1 MAYFFCHCE
10 RPKGVWQSRPTTTR
24 LLRRSTPRNDN
35 LLYRGVGIMKMDIE
49 KVAKL
54 ARLELSEEE
63 KNTFGNQL
71 EQILTYMEQL
81 NRIDTTGVEPTS
93 HAIPIQNA
101 FREDET
107 RPSFSR
113 EEVLGIAPE
122 EEDGHF
128 RVPRI
133 IE

>member
-1 MAYFFCHCE
+1 
-10 RPKGVWQSRPTTTR
+10 
-24 LLRRSTPRNDN
+24 
-35 LLYRGVGIMKMDIE
+35 MKMDIE
-49 KVAKL
+49 KVARL

-63 KNTFGNQL
+63 KKTFGNQL
-71 EQILTYMEQL
+71 DQILTYVEQL
-81 NRIDTTGVEPTS
+81 NRLDTTGVEPTS
-93 HAIPIQNA
+93 HAIPVQNA

-107 RPSFSR
+107 RPPFPR

-128 RVPRI
+128 KVPRI

>member
-1 MAYFFCHCE
+1 
-10 RPKGVWQSRPTTTR
+10 
-24 LLRRSTPRNDN
+24 
-35 LLYRGVGIMKMDIE
+35 MKMDIE
-49 KVAKL
+49 KVARL
-54 ARLELSEEE
+54 ARLELSEKE
-63 KNTFGNQL
+63 KKTLGNQL

-107 RPSFSR
+107 KPSFSR
-113 EEVLGIAPE
+113 GEVLGISPE

-128 RVPRI
+128 KVPRI

>member
-1 MAYFFCHCE
+1 
-10 RPKGVWQSRPTTTR
+10 
-24 LLRRSTPRNDN
+24 
-35 LLYRGVGIMKMDIE
+35 MDIE
-49 KVAKL
+49 KVARL

-63 KNTFGNQL
+63 KETFGNQL
-71 EQILTYMEQL
+71 EQILAYMEQL
-81 NRIDTTGVEPTS
+81 NRLDTKGVEPTS

-107 RPSFSR
+107 KSSFPQ

>member
-1 MAYFFCHCE
+1 LSFDIPADDEALE
-10 RPKGVWQSRPTTTR
+10 RSGDS
-24 LLRRSTPRNDN
+24 L
-35 LLYRGVGIMKMDIE
+35 MKMDIE

-54 ARLELSEEE
+54 ARLELSEKE
-63 KNTFGNQL
+63 KNTLGNQL

-101 FREDET
+101 FREDEAK
-107 RPSFSR
+107 PSFSR

-128 RVPRI
+128 KVPRI

>member
-1 MAYFFCHCE
+1 LAFQQKT
-10 RPKGVWQSRPTTTR
+10 KGFKGLGAQ
-24 LLRRSTPRNDN
+24 
-35 LLYRGVGIMKMDIE
+35 IMKMDIE
-49 KVAKL
+49 KVARL
-54 ARLELSEEE
+54 ARLELSEKE
-63 KNTFGNQL
+63 KNTLGNQL

-128 RVPRI
+128 KVPRI

>member
-1 MAYFFCHCE
+1 
-10 RPKGVWQSRPTTTR
+10 
-24 LLRRSTPRNDN
+24 
-35 LLYRGVGIMKMDIE
+35 MKMDIE
-49 KVAKL
+49 KVARL

-63 KNTFGNQL
+63 KATFGSQL

-81 NRIDTTGVEPTS
+81 NRLDTSGVEPTS
-93 HAIPIQNA
+93 HAIPVYNV
-101 FREDET
+101 FREDELK
-107 RPSFSR
+107 PSLPQ
-113 EEVLGIAPE
+113 EEVLTIAPD